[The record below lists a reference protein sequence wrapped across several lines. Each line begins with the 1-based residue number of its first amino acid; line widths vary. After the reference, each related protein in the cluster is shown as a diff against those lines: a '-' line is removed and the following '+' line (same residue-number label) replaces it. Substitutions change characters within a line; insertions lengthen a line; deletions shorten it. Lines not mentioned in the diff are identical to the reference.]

1 MTWTEGVDA
10 TQFAEDEETLAKPE
24 PEKPDQPVEFEATK
38 VREEFKA
45 DVVDNLENRGSFSN

>member
-1 MTWTEGVDA
+1 M
-10 TQFAEDEETLAKPE
+10 AKPE